1 MVPCVAMQLTLVDR
15 IFTRIG
21 AKDHLMEGKST
32 FYVELEE
39 TLMPLKYATKH
50 SLFITDE
57 LGRGTS
63 TYDGVAIACAVMYHM
78 VDRIEC
84 RVLFATHFRIL
95 VEEAKL
101 IKGVSNVHMACYVE
115 GDKVVFL
122 YRLRS
127 GDCPASFGI
136 NVAKAVGIN
145 SSIIKRA

>member
-1 MVPCVAMQLTLVDR
+1 MVPCKSMELSPVDR

-21 AKDHLMEGKST
+21 ARDYLIEGKST

-39 TLMPLKYATKH
+39 TLVPLRYATQH

-63 TYDGVAIACAVMYHM
+63 TYDGVAIASAVMNHLIK
-78 VDRIEC
+78 RIGC

-101 IKGVSNVHMACYVE
+101 KKGVSNVHMSSYIE
-115 GDKVVFL
+115 GE
-122 YRLRS
+122 
-127 GDCPASFGI
+127 
-136 NVAKAVGIN
+136 
-145 SSIIKRA
+145 